1 MEYLAVQII
10 LLAVSIYL
18 VERLTKLFYIEDFLY
33 SLLAAFVLA
42 LVNSF
47 IRPVLLFI
55 SFPINFLTLGLFTFF
70 VNGFCLQIA
79 AMLIPKFKVKGCF
92 SAALAAL
99 LISLVKM
106 LLTNLKF
113 GRKCELS

>member
-79 AMLIPKFKVKGCF
+79 AMLIPKFKVKDVF
-92 SAALAAL
+92 LQP
-99 LISLVKM
+99 
-106 LLTNLKF
+106 
-113 GRKCELS
+113 